1 MGVADNLRLLEKYR
15 SEVVP
20 YIKEQYKL
28 KNPLQVPWIE
38 KIVINMGVGKAKEQ
52 KNFLEQMINDLT
64 LITGQKPIVIGA
76 KKAVAGFKLRKGMEC
91 GLKVTLRKKRMY
103 AFLDRLIS
111 IAIPRIRDF
120 RGFSIK
126 SFDKDGNYNFGL
138 PEQFIF
144 PEVPKDKSEFSNGM
158 DVAIVFHNKGINRN
172 LRKKIC
178 YEILWK
184 LGFPFRK
191 GEKWQD

>member
-1 MGVADNLRLLEKYR
+1 MSNLRLLEKYR
-15 SEVVP
+15 NEIVG

-28 KNPLQVPWIE
+28 KNTLQVPRIE
-38 KIVINMGVGKAKEQ
+38 KIVINMGIGKAKEQ

-64 LITGQKPIVIGA
+64 LITGQKPLIIGA
-76 KKAVAGFKLRKGMEC
+76 KKSIAGFKLRKGAEC
-91 GLKVTLRKKRMY
+91 GLKVTLRRKRIF

-126 SFDKDGNYNFGL
+126 SFDKLGNYNFGL

-144 PEVPKDKSEFSNGM
+144 PELPKDKSEFSNGM
-158 DVAIVFHNKGINRN
+158 DIAIVFYNRGIKKN

-178 YEILWK
+178 FEILHK
-184 LGFPFRK
+184 LGFPFK
-191 GEKWQD
+191 KDEKWQD

>member
-1 MGVADNLRLLEKYR
+1 MEMGNLRLLEKYR
-15 SEVVP
+15 NEVIP
-20 YIKEQYKL
+20 YIMEQYKL
-28 KNPLQVPWIE
+28 KNTLQVPYIE
-38 KIVINMGVGKAKEQ
+38 KIVINMGTGKSKEQ
-52 KNFLEQMINDLT
+52 KNFLEQMVGDLA
-64 LITGQKPIVIGA
+64 LITGQKPVVIGA
-76 KKAVAGFKLRKGMEC
+76 RKSIAGFKLRKGMEC

-126 SFDKDGNYNFGL
+126 SFDKTGHYNFGI

-144 PEVPKDKSEFSNGM
+144 PEVPRDKSEFSNGM
-158 DVAIVFHNKGINRN
+158 DIAIVFRNNGIKKS

-178 YEILWK
+178 FEVLQK

-191 GEKWQD
+191 DEKWQD